1 MNIDEGKRSRDALKS
16 YFVKNAI
23 PTEGQ
28 FAQLIDSVL
37 NQRDD
42 RLIKTA
48 DAPLSLEAAGPDT
61 SVRKVLDLY
70 NNLADP
76 APSWSLA
83 LRPAPNDARPVL
95 SVSDATGASRLCID
109 AASGNVGLGTN
120 RPQQRLD
127 VDGSIALGGR
137 LAISSDNFLR
147 LNNTNQFP
155 GGTLTP
161 GLFGSGSLNVGGLSN
176 SQTPGPGN
184 AVISGVLGVGV
195 FAPADRL
202 HVDGRIRAGALTIG
216 PWPANPGGYV
226 FVGSNLLD
234 QANAGNYGLLL
245 GTGSEPGVTLLNA
258 TSYIGLRIGNAQHVV
273 LTAQGNVGIGVG
285 SPGHLLDVGGRMR
298 VRQPTQQSN
307 TAGIWLGGYYNGE
320 IDAAFVGMR
329 DVNSVGFWGNRGG
342 APDWRLW
349 SDTTNG
355 NLIITGTAFK
365 PGGGAWANLSD
376 ARLKRDVRPLEGAL
390 DRLLRLRP
398 VTFEWISPEK
408 HAGQTTPQI
417 GFVAQEV
424 EQVFP
429 EWVVT
434 DHEGYRALAIRGFE
448 ALAVE
453 ALRELHAEN
462 QELRRRID
470 LLEARIETLT
480 RARAA

>member
-28 FAQLIDSVL
+28 FAQLIDGML

-48 DAPLSLEAAGPDT
+48 DAPLSLEAVGPDT

-70 NNLADP
+70 NNLAD
-76 APSWSLA
+76 ASPSWSLA

-95 SVSDATGASRLCID
+95 SVSDAVGVSRLCID
-109 AASGNVGLGTN
+109 AANGNVGLGTS

-137 LAISSDNFLR
+137 LAISADNTLR
-147 LNNTNQFP
+147 LNHTNQFAA
-155 GGTLTP
+155 GTVTP
-161 GLFGSGSLNVGGLSN
+161 GLFGSGSLNVGGMSN
-176 SQTPGPGN
+176 NQTPGAGN
-184 AVISGVLGVGV
+184 AVISGALGVGV
-195 FAPADRL
+195 FAPADKL
-202 HVDGRIRAGALTIG
+202 HVEGRIRAGALTIG
-216 PWPANPGGYV
+216 PWPAGPSGYV
-226 FVGSNLLD
+226 FIGSNLLD
-234 QANAGNYGLLL
+234 QGNAANYGLLF
-245 GTGSEPGVTLLNA
+245 GTGAEPGATLLN
-258 TSYIGLRIGNAQHVV
+258 SSNYIGLRIRNTQFMV
-273 LTAQGNVGIGVG
+273 LSTQGNVGIGINN
-285 SPGHLLDVGGRMR
+285 PGHLLDVGGRMR
-298 VRQPTQQSN
+298 VRQPTAQN
-307 TAGIWLGGYYNGE
+307 ATAGIWLGSYYRGE
-320 IDAAFVGMR
+320 IDAAFVGMK
-329 DVNSVGFWGNRGG
+329 DVNSVGFWGNTGG
-342 APDWRLW
+342 APNWRLW
-349 SDTTNG
+349 SDTSNG
-355 NLIITGTAFK
+355 NMTITGIAFK
-365 PGGGAWANLSD
+365 PGGGAWASVSD
-376 ARLKRDVRPLEGAL
+376 ARLKRDMRPLQGTLE
-390 DRLLRLRP
+390 RLLRLRP

-408 HAGQTTPQI
+408 HGGQSTPQI

-424 EQVFP
+424 ERVFP

-470 LLEARIETLT
+470 VLEARVMALT
-480 RARAA
+480 RAQAA